1 VPKQVGCRDYIA
13 FAGLPE
19 PFQSDDVGYVFRP
32 EAQTFARVFITMI
45 VANVYIVIVKDKL
58 VTNRQGIFAEADK
71 TTMLLPRSRRIHMV
85 VIGLL
90 QNGYQLF

>member
-1 VPKQVGCRDYIA
+1 VGCRNYIA

-32 EAQTFARVFITMI
+32 EAQPFVRESSTMI

-58 VTNRQGIFAEADK
+58 VMNRQRIFAEADK
-71 TTMLLPRSRRIHMV
+71 TTMLLPRSRCIHMA
-85 VIGLL
+85 VIGRL
-90 QNGYQLF
+90 

>member
-1 VPKQVGCRDYIA
+1 MGRRDYIA

-32 EAQTFARVFITMI
+32 EAQTFAREFSVMI
-45 VANVYIVIVKDKL
+45 VTNVYIVIVKDKL
-58 VTNRQGIFAEADK
+58 IANRQEILAKADK

-90 QNGYQLF
+90 

>member
-1 VPKQVGCRDYIA
+1 MGCRDYIA

-32 EAQTFARVFITMI
+32 EAQTFARKFSTMI
-45 VANVYIVIVKDKL
+45 VADAYIVIMEDKL
-58 VTNRQGIFAEADK
+58 VTNRQGIFAEANK
-71 TTMLLPRSRRIHMV
+71 TTMLLPRSRCIHTA

-90 QNGYQLF
+90 

>member
-1 VPKQVGCRDYIA
+1 VGCRDYIA
-13 FAGLPE
+13 FAGPAE

-32 EAQTFARVFITMI
+32 EAQAFARVFSTMN
-45 VANVYIVIVKDKL
+45 VANVYVVIVKDKL

-71 TTMLLPRSRRIHMV
+71 TTMLLPRSRRIHMI

-90 QNGYQLF
+90 